1 MNDIINFYDKMDLKY
16 PEIGIAMQDIDRRNP
31 GLVKFIIPI
40 LTPNMDSSKLIN
52 KTIYQNKNNLRN
64 KTIAFDI
71 KNISLTNFVLI
82 PMPKEVCMAYD
93 IDDDPIIPSGSKWI
107 LSFIGGDITK
117 PRPIAR
123 YLEY

>member
-31 GLVKFIIPI
+31 GAVKFIIPI
-40 LTPNMDSSKLIN
+40 LTPNMDSSKIIN
-52 KTIYQNKNNLRN
+52 KTIYQNKSNLRN

-71 KNISLTNFVLI
+71 KNISLSNFILI
-82 PMPKEVCMAYD
+82 PMPKEVCMTYD
-93 IDDDPIIPSGSKWI
+93 MDDDPIIPSGSKWI
-107 LSFIGGDITK
+107 LSFVGGDITK

>member
-31 GLVKFIIPI
+31 GKVKFIIPI
-40 LTPNMDSSKLIN
+40 LTPNLDNSKIVN
-52 KTIYQNKNNLRN
+52 KTIFQNKANLRN

-71 KNISLTNFVLI
+71 KNISLTNYIMI
-82 PMPKEVCMAYD
+82 PMPKEVCMSYD
-93 IDDDPIIPSGSKWI
+93 MDDDPIIPSGSKWI
-107 LSFIGGDITK
+107 LSFVGGDITK

-123 YLEY
+123 YLE